1 MSIRLKLLL
10 VIGVL
15 IVAFGLSIVGYFAL
29 RSRAGEIQSE
39 QATLTGL
46 RTALLAEGA
55 VANGLLSAQL
65 GSQKSAFI
73 ATEKQTS
80 SAFESLRTLKILP
93 KMSTLI
99 ASALVS
105 IQQLQ
110 TLLDTETAE
119 MLGAVSDIQQDA
131 TAYYGTTSALPYS
144 VYQLLI
150 DEQTHKSRML
160 EPTTLHTQSLAS
172 LIESVASDFQT
183 AISTID
189 SQNSLIAT
197 EIQRIES
204 RSRAYAIVVLLVLL
218 AAAVFLAL
226 FLSNRIVRSVR
237 SIAEDVA
244 YMREGD
250 ITRTF
255 DVNTRDEIGTLA
267 TDLGG
272 FVVSLKDSIRSIQNV
287 STENVRMKEDLIATT
302 EQTSASATQIAANA
316 ESINRQISLFDDSVV
331 SASLAVRTIG
341 TGMRELDTQ
350 IEEESSMV
358 EESIVAVTAMI
369 SSIDSVTRTAGER
382 RAATERLTTT
392 VSSGG
397 EKMHATFEIVN
408 EINESVSSIEEITRI
423 IEELSS
429 QTNLLAMN
437 AAIEAAHAGD
447 AGRGF
452 SVVADEIR
460 KLAEASSTNSHEI
473 SRILKSIVERVT
485 EAGSSGS
492 QMNHAF
498 GEIDREVQEVSSS
511 LAEIF
516 ANMQELR
523 SGGNMILDTMAS
535 LREVSANVRTES
547 NTVRKSAGEVEST
560 MMSVQQVSTQVRG
573 GMDEIAGGIREIST
587 AVDSVRASAAR
598 LGELGES
605 LNRDLAKFRTNS

>member
-15 IVAFGLSIVGYFAL
+15 IVAFGLSFFGYFAL
-29 RSRAGEIQSE
+29 RSQAGEIQSE
-39 QATLTGL
+39 QATLTSL
-46 RTALLAEGA
+46 RTALLTEEAD
-55 VANGLLSAQL
+55 ANGLMSVQLS
-65 GSQKSAFI
+65 SQKSAFM
-73 ATEKQTS
+73 AAEKQAS
-80 SAFESLRTLKILP
+80 SEFEGVRTLKILP
-93 KMSTLI
+93 KMSPLI

-110 TLLDTETAE
+110 TLLDTETGE

-131 TAYYGTTSALPYS
+131 IAYYGAKSATPYS

-150 DEQTHKSRML
+150 DEQTHKSPML
-160 EPTTLHTQSLAS
+160 ETTTLHTQSLAS
-172 LIESVASDFQT
+172 LIESVESDFQT
-183 AISTID
+183 AIATID
-189 SQNSLIAT
+189 SQDSLIGS
-197 EIQRIES
+197 EIQRIET
-204 RSRAYAIVVLLVLL
+204 RSSTFAIVMLLVLL
-218 AAAVFLAL
+218 ASAVFLAL
-226 FLSNRIVRSVR
+226 LLSNRIVRSVR
-237 SIAEDVA
+237 SIAGDVA

-255 DVNTRDEIGTLA
+255 SVNTHDEIGTLA

-272 FVVSLKDSIRSIQNV
+272 FIASLKDSISNIQNV
-287 STENVRMKEDLIATT
+287 STENVRMKDDLVATT
-302 EQTSASATQIAANA
+302 EQTSASATEIAANT

-331 SASLAVRTIG
+331 TASLAVRTIG
-341 TGMRELDTQ
+341 TGMKELDSQ

-369 SSIDSVTRTAGER
+369 SSIDSVTKTTDERRTA
-382 RAATERLTTT
+382 TKKLTAT
-392 VSSGG
+392 VSTGG
-397 EKMHATFEIVN
+397 EKIHATFEIVN
-408 EINESVSSIEEITRI
+408 EINDSVSSIEEITRI

-460 KLAEASSTNSHEI
+460 KLAEASSTNSREI
-473 SRILKSIVERVT
+473 SRILKSIVDKVT
-485 EAGSSGS
+485 EAGASGA
-492 QMNHAF
+492 QMRQAF

-523 SGGNMILDTMAS
+523 AGSNTILDTMAN
-535 LREVSANVRTES
+535 LREVSANVRKES
-547 NTVRKSAGEVEST
+547 LTVRRSAGEVEST
-560 MMSVQQVSTQVRG
+560 MVSVQQVSTQVRG
-573 GMDEIAGGIREIST
+573 GMDEIAGGIREISN
-587 AVDSVRASAAR
+587 AVDSVRSSAAR

-605 LNRDLAKFRTNS
+605 LDRDLAKFRTN

>member
-15 IVAFGLSIVGYFAL
+15 IVAFGLSIFGYFAL
-29 RSRAGEIQSE
+29 RSQAGKIQSE
-39 QATLTGL
+39 QATLTSL
-46 RTALLAEGA
+46 RTALLTEEAD
-55 VANGLLSAQL
+55 ANGLMSAQL
-65 GSQKSAFI
+65 SSQKSAFM
-73 ATEKQTS
+73 AADKQTKVK
-80 SAFESLRTLKILP
+80 FENLKTLKYLP
-93 KMSTLI
+93 KMSALI
-99 ASALVS
+99 ASAIIS

-119 MLGAVSDIQQDA
+119 MLGAVSDIQRDA
-131 TAYYGTTSALPYS
+131 MARYGENAAPLYS

-150 DEQTHKSRML
+150 DEQSQKDSML
-160 EPTTLHTQSLAS
+160 QLTTRHIKNLAD
-172 LIESVASDFQT
+172 LLGSVASDFQT
-183 AISTID
+183 AIATID
-189 SQNSLIAT
+189 SQDSLIGS
-197 EIQRIES
+197 EIQRIET
-204 RSRAYAIVVLLVLL
+204 RSSTFAIVMLLVLL
-218 AAAVFLAL
+218 ASAVFLAL
-226 FLSNRIVRSVR
+226 LLSNRIVRSVR
-237 SIAEDVA
+237 SIAGDVA

-255 DVNTRDEIGTLA
+255 GVNTHDEIGTLA

-272 FVVSLKDSIRSIQNV
+272 FIASLKDSISNIQNV
-287 STENVRMKEDLIATT
+287 STENVRMKDDLVATT
-302 EQTSASATQIAANA
+302 EQTSASATEIAANT

-331 SASLAVRTIG
+331 TASLAVRTIG
-341 TGMRELDTQ
+341 TGMKELDSQ

-369 SSIDSVTRTAGER
+369 SSIDSVTKTTDERRTA
-382 RAATERLTTT
+382 TKKLTAT
-392 VSSGG
+392 VSTGG
-397 EKMHATFEIVN
+397 EKIHATFEIVN
-408 EINESVSSIEEITRI
+408 EINDSVSSIEEITRI

-460 KLAEASSTNSHEI
+460 KLAEASSTNSREI
-473 SRILKSIVERVT
+473 SRILKSIVDKVT
-485 EAGSSGS
+485 EAGASGA
-492 QMNHAF
+492 QMRQAF

-523 SGGNMILDTMAS
+523 AGSNTILDTMAN
-535 LREVSANVRTES
+535 LREVSANVRKES
-547 NTVRKSAGEVEST
+547 LTVRRSAGEVEST
-560 MMSVQQVSTQVRG
+560 MVSVQQVSTQVRG
-573 GMDEIAGGIREIST
+573 GMDEIAGGIREISN
-587 AVDSVRASAAR
+587 AVDSVRSSAAR

-605 LNRDLAKFRTNS
+605 LDRDLTKFRTN